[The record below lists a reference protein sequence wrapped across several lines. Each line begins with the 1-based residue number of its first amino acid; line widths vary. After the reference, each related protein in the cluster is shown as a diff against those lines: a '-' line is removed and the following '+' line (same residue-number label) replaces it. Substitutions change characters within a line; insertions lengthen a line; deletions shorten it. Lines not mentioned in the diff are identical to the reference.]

1 MRKHTYGLIDANN
14 FYVSCERVFQPRL
27 EGSPVVVLSNN
38 DGNII
43 SRSNEAKALG
53 LTMGMP
59 FFKAKP
65 IIEKHNVTYFSSNY
79 TLYGSLSRRVMD
91 TIAEFAP
98 QLEHYSI
105 DEAFVYL
112 DGGHQEEDAHQIKRT
127 IRKWTGIPVSIGV
140 GPTKVLAK
148 VASHIA
154 KKRPEYGGVVD
165 LTGRDVDSYLKEFDV
180 SDLWGIGPRYSQFL
194 KSEDSEE
201 DLQPDL
207 WQAAGLPRLVK
218 KQRIETAYELK
229 NRPDAWIRK
238 HLTIQGLRLVWELR
252 GKSCL
257 PLEVFEKPKKGI
269 CCSRAFGKP
278 VVTLE
283 EIQEAVALHCARGG
297 EKLRRQHLAAQHL
310 TVFISTSRFRSN
322 PEEIYSAATS
332 WQMPAPTSYTPALIE
347 AARQLLPRI
356 YKPGYIY
363 SKAGIFLTDIVS
375 DNELQQSA
383 FEHVDS
389 ARQMQLMEAV
399 DQINREHGRNTIRP
413 LALGI
418 KQPWQMKRGH
428 LSKNYTTRWNEL
440 LTVRM

>member
-1 MRKHTYGLIDANN
+1 
-14 FYVSCERVFQPRL
+14 
-27 EGSPVVVLSNN
+27 
-38 DGNII
+38 
-43 SRSNEAKALG
+43 
-53 LTMGMP
+53 MGMP
-59 FFKAKP
+59 FFKARP
-65 IIEKHNVTYFSSNY
+65 IIEQHGVTYFSSNY
-79 TLYGSLSRRVMD
+79 TLYGSLSRRMMD
-91 TIAEFAP
+91 TINEFAP

-105 DEAFVYL
+105 DEAFVFL
-112 DGGHQEEDAHQIKRT
+112 DGGHKEEDAHQIKRT
-127 IRKWTGIPVSIGV
+127 VRQWTGIPVSIGI
-140 GPTKVLAK
+140 GSTKVLAK
-148 VASHIA
+148 VASRLA
-154 KKRPEYGGVVD
+154 KKHPEYGGVVD

-194 KSEDSEE
+194 KSEDQEE

-207 WQAAGLPRLVK
+207 WQAAGLERLVR
-218 KQRIETAYELK
+218 KQKIETAFELK

-238 HLTIQGLRLVWELR
+238 HLTISGLRLVWELR
-252 GKSCL
+252 GISCL

-278 VVTLE
+278 VLTLE
-283 EIQEAVALHCARGG
+283 ELQEAVALHCARGS

-356 YKPGYIY
+356 YKPGYVY
-363 SKAGIFLTDIVS
+363 SKAGIFLTDIVPDS
-375 DNELQQSA
+375 ELQQSA

-389 ARQMQLMEAV
+389 ARQLQLMEAV
-399 DQINREHGRNTIRP
+399 DQINRKHGRHTIKP
-413 LALGI
+413 LALGL
-418 KQPWQMKRGH
+418 KQPWEMKRGH

-440 LTVRM
+440 LTVKVS